1 MMAVAACVCDKD
13 GVLLYQNARSV
24 MRDGDVV
31 ETGESN
37 TYAIIRHGKKR
48 LLHQTPWYE
57 VPGGEVSGLIELSV
71 DIPDEYPT
79 FDRDAYSH

>member
-1 MMAVAACVCDKD
+1 MMAFAACVCDKD

-79 FDRDAYSH
+79 FDRDRQ